1 MIMGCCNPLLSFQS
15 GAACMKLGLRDA
27 LRINAPWKER
37 FLEDIHTDPSLLEKT
52 NKHSRWDRRI
62 N

>member
-1 MIMGCCNPLLSFQS
+1 
-15 GAACMKLGLRDA
+15 MKLGLRDA